1 MVTFPGFSS
10 ENVQQI
16 RDYIDNY
23 EGIVEFEVDSCQGG
37 LEIVL
42 EFNETIDPDGVRG
55 ILDNA
60 LSAGGISRDPNSGPQ
75 ESSVVGDDGE
85 DRVSVIPGA
94 DEYLYSVGSSTYR
107 LSIDRSFDETGVGAT
122 LFCEG
127 EEED

>member
-75 ESSVVGDDGE
+75 ESSVVGDD
-85 DRVSVIPGA
+85 
-94 DEYLYSVGSSTYR
+94 
-107 LSIDRSFDETGVGAT
+107 
-122 LFCEG
+122 
-127 EEED
+127 